1 MNIIGSPNS
10 SRIKVIL
17 IVIAVLIALG
27 TLVYTQNL
35 VLRLQERE
43 KETVELYAKSL
54 QFLADSDAQDG
65 DYTFIL
71 DNVIQR
77 INFPLMLTDPNDK
90 VTLGSTSNVRNLEVD
105 TTLSPEELEKFYSE
119 KVQELKKEHNPIIV
133 TFSDSLILA
142 KIYYGDSNLVRNLRF
157 YPYLQIFFAVAF
169 LLIAY
174 LSFNYMKKTEQSNI
188 WVGMS
193 KETAHQLGTPISS
206 LMGWNE
212 LLKLNYKDHQK
223 VLDLTDEMMNDLTRL
238 NKIANRFSK
247 IGSKPELKPKN
258 IYDVVFRVIEYFKK
272 RLPQTGKD
280 VNIILKGETDITI
293 PLNAELFEWVVE
305 NLIKNALDAIEVS
318 KGNIVFEIITGHKYV
333 EIDVTDNGKGVD
345 LNRRK
350 DIFRPGYS
358 TKRRGWGLG
367 LSLSKR
373 IVEEYHKGKIFVKDS
388 VINEGTTF
396 KILLPKS

>member
-1 MNIIGSPNS
+1 MNISGTPGSA
-10 SRIKVIL
+10 RIKLSL

-54 QFLADSDAQDG
+54 QFLADSEAGEG

-77 INFPLMLTDPNDK
+77 INFPLILTDPNDK
-90 VTLGSTSNVRNLEVD
+90 VSLGSMGGVKNVEVD
-105 TTLSPEELEKFYSE
+105 SSLSPEELEEFYNE
-119 KVQELKKEHNPIIV
+119 KVQELKKEHRPIIV
-133 TFSDSLILA
+133 TFSDSLVLA
-142 KIYYGDSNLVRNLRF
+142 KIYYGDSDLVRSLRF
-157 YPYLQIFFAVAF
+157 YPYFQIFFAVAF

-174 LSFNYMKKTEQSNI
+174 LSFNYMKKNEQSNI

-212 LLKLNYKDHQK
+212 LLKLNFKDHNK
-223 VLDLTDEMMNDLTRL
+223 VLDLTDEMANDLHRL

-247 IGSKPELKPKN
+247 IGSKPELKQKN
-258 IYDVVFRVIEYFKK
+258 IYDVIARVIDYFER

-280 VNIILKGETDITI
+280 VSLIIKGDSGISI
-293 PLNAELFEWVVE
+293 PLNSELFEWVVE
-305 NLIKNALDAIEVS
+305 NLIKNALDAIEGS
-318 KGNIVFEIITGHKYV
+318 KGKIVFEISNANKNV
-333 EIDVTDNGKGVD
+333 EIEVTDNGKGID
-345 LNRRK
+345 MKRRK

-373 IVEEYHKGKIFVKDS
+373 IVEEYHKGKIFVKES

-396 KILLPKS
+396 KIILPKS

>member
-1 MNIIGSPNS
+1 MNINATPGS
-10 SRIKVIL
+10 SRIKLLL

-35 VLRLQERE
+35 VLHLQERE

-54 QFLADSDAQDG
+54 QFLADSDAGEG

-77 INFPLMLTDPNDK
+77 INFPLILTDPNDK
-90 VTLGSTSNVRNLEVD
+90 VSLGSMGGVKNLEVD
-105 TTLSPEELEKFYSE
+105 STLSPEELEEFYNQ
-119 KVQELKKEHNPIIV
+119 KVQELKKEHRPIIV
-133 TFSDSLILA
+133 TFSDSLVLA
-142 KIYYGDSNLVRNLRF
+142 KIYYGDSNLVRSLRF
-157 YPYLQIFFAVAF
+157 YPYFQIFFAIAF

-174 LSFNYMKKTEQSNI
+174 LSFNYMKKNEQSNI

-212 LLKLNYKDHQK
+212 LLKLNFKDHDK
-223 VLDLTDEMMNDLTRL
+223 VLDLTDEMMNDLNRL

-247 IGSKPELKPKN
+247 IGSKPELKQKN
-258 IYDVVFRVIEYFKK
+258 IYEVISRVIVYFER

-280 VNIILKGETDITI
+280 VSLIIKGEADITI
-293 PLNAELFEWVVE
+293 PLNSELFEWVVE
-305 NLIKNALDAIEVS
+305 NLIKNALDAIETS
-318 KGNIVFEIITGHKYV
+318 KGKISFEITSTHKYV
-333 EIDVTDNGKGVD
+333 EIEVADNGKGLD
-345 LNRRK
+345 MKRRK

-396 KILLPKS
+396 KIILPKS

>member
-1 MNIIGSPNS
+1 MNISGTPGSA
-10 SRIKVIL
+10 RIKLSL

-54 QFLADSDAQDG
+54 QFLADSEAGEG

-77 INFPLMLTDPNDK
+77 INFPLILTDPNDK
-90 VTLGSTSNVRNLEVD
+90 VSLGSMGGVKNVEVD
-105 TTLSPEELEKFYSE
+105 SSLSPEELEEFYNE
-119 KVQELKKEHNPIIV
+119 KVQELKKEHKPIIV
-133 TFSDSLILA
+133 TFSDSLVLA
-142 KIYYGDSNLVRNLRF
+142 KIYYGDSNLVRSLRF
-157 YPYLQIFFAVAF
+157 YPYFQIFFAVAF

-174 LSFNYMKKTEQSNI
+174 LSFNYMKKNEQSNI

-212 LLKLNYKDHQK
+212 LLKLNFKDHSK
-223 VLDLTDEMMNDLTRL
+223 VLDLTDEMANDLHRL

-247 IGSKPELKPKN
+247 IGSKPELKQKN
-258 IYDVVFRVIEYFKK
+258 IYDVIARVIEYFER

-280 VNIILKGETDITI
+280 VSLILKGDSGISI
-293 PLNAELFEWVVE
+293 PLNSELFEWVVE

-318 KGNIVFEIITGHKYV
+318 KGKIVFEVSNSHKNV
-333 EIDVTDNGKGVD
+333 EIEVTDNGKGLD
-345 LNRRK
+345 MKRRK

-373 IVEEYHKGKIFVKDS
+373 IVEEYHKGKIFVKES

-396 KILLPKS
+396 KIILPKS

>member
-1 MNIIGSPNS
+1 MNISATPGS
-10 SRIKVIL
+10 SRIKLLL

-54 QFLADSDAQDG
+54 QFLADSEAGEG

-77 INFPLMLTDPNDK
+77 INFPLILTDPNDK
-90 VTLGSTSNVRNLEVD
+90 VSLGSMGGVKNLEVD
-105 TTLSPEELEKFYSE
+105 STLSPEELEEFYNQ
-119 KVQELKKEHNPIIV
+119 KVQELKKEHKPIIV
-133 TFSDSLILA
+133 TFSDSLVLA
-142 KIYYGDSNLVRNLRF
+142 KIYYGDSNLVRSLRF
-157 YPYLQIFFAVAF
+157 YPYFQIFFAVAF

-174 LSFNYMKKTEQSNI
+174 LSFNYMKKNEQSNI

-212 LLKLNYKDHQK
+212 LLKLNFKDPDK
-223 VLDLTDEMMNDLTRL
+223 VLDLTDEMMNDLSRL

-247 IGSKPELKPKN
+247 IGSKPELKQKN
-258 IYDVVFRVIEYFKK
+258 IYDVISRVIDYFER

-280 VNIILKGETDITI
+280 VSLILKGDSGILI
-293 PLNAELFEWVVE
+293 PLNSELFEWVVE
-305 NLIKNALDAIEVS
+305 NLIKNALDAIETS
-318 KGNIVFEIITGHKYV
+318 KGKIAFEITNTHKHV
-333 EIDVTDNGKGVD
+333 EIEVTDNGKGID
-345 LNRRK
+345 MKRRK

-396 KILLPKS
+396 KIILPKS

>member
-119 KVQELKKEHNPIIV
+119 KVQELKKEHSPIIV

>member
-1 MNIIGSPNS
+1 MNISTTPGS
-10 SRIKVIL
+10 SRIKLLL

-54 QFLADSDAQDG
+54 QFLADSEAGEG

-77 INFPLMLTDPNDK
+77 INFPLILTDPNDK
-90 VTLGSTSNVRNLEVD
+90 VSLGSMGGVKNLEVD
-105 TTLSPEELEKFYSE
+105 STLSPEELEEFYNQ
-119 KVQELKKEHNPIIV
+119 KVQELKKEHKPIIV
-133 TFSDSLILA
+133 TFSDSLVLA
-142 KIYYGDSNLVRNLRF
+142 KIYYGDSNLVRSLRF
-157 YPYLQIFFAVAF
+157 YPYFQIFFAVAF

-174 LSFNYMKKTEQSNI
+174 LSFNYMKKNEQSNI

-212 LLKLNYKDHQK
+212 LLKLNFKDPDK
-223 VLDLTDEMMNDLTRL
+223 VLDLTDEMMNDLSRL

-247 IGSKPELKPKN
+247 IGSKPELKQKN
-258 IYDVVFRVIEYFKK
+258 IYDVISRVIDYFER

-280 VNIILKGETDITI
+280 VSLILKGDSGILI
-293 PLNAELFEWVVE
+293 PLNSELFEWVVE
-305 NLIKNALDAIEVS
+305 NLIKNALDAIETS
-318 KGNIVFEIITGHKYV
+318 KGKIAFEITNTHKHV
-333 EIDVTDNGKGVD
+333 EIEVTDNGKGID
-345 LNRRK
+345 MKRRK

-396 KILLPKS
+396 KIILPKS